1 MTMPLFLLE
10 YCSFSSS
17 PLLLQS
23 SYLRPLRSLFDLLF
37 LHDHH
42 LAMPASGGMMGGS
55 SFSSSTFSSNA
66 SGGMMGYSSDS
77 SDCSSPARYSR
88 RTSSRVHM
96 KAANEVKA
104 NGKLAIIVAN
114 FLFVLVF
121 WDVVFFVC
129 PTVDSDPP
137 QKSVVMLQVGS
148 LATGRSLQ
156 KDLNRIADVAD
167 TSSKKGWHFVLQE
180 SRLSSQYYLYFGTP
194 MIAFPVDVKSSVV
207 ECEDHFNQLSID
219 ERSKFD
225 EETLVNVNNI
235 RKKSATS
242 QRSNG
247 LSNEY
252 IVVTIIV
259 AAHVVP
265 ELPPIESSA
274 QLKKALQI
282 LAFVPSS
289 NIMAVQVLWTP
300 QREDDS
306 LTEQKL
312 LKDYPLLRPL

>member
-1 MTMPLFLLE
+1 MTMPPFLLE

-23 SYLRPLRSLFDLLF
+23 SYLRPLRSLFDLLC
-37 LHDHH
+37 LHDYH

-88 RTSSRVHM
+88 RTSSRVPM

-104 NGKLAIIVAN
+104 YEKFAIIVAIL
-114 FLFVLVF
+114 LFVLVF

-137 QKSVVMLQVGS
+137 QKSIVMLQVGS
-148 LATGRSLQ
+148 LAMGRSLQ
-156 KDLNRIADVAD
+156 KDLNRIAEVAD
-167 TSSKKGWHFVLQE
+167 TSTKKGWHFVLQE
-180 SRLSSQYYLYFGTP
+180 SILSLLRHSHDIISGYSS
-194 MIAFPVDVKSSVV
+194 VDVKSSLV
-207 ECEDHFNQLSID
+207 ECEEHFNQLSID

-235 RKKSATS
+235 RTKSATS
-242 QRSNG
+242 RSSSW
-247 LSNEY
+247 LPNEY
-252 IVVTIIV
+252 I
-259 AAHVVP
+259 
-265 ELPPIESSA
+265 
-274 QLKKALQI
+274 
-282 LAFVPSS
+282 
-289 NIMAVQVLWTP
+289 
-300 QREDDS
+300 
-306 LTEQKL
+306 
-312 LKDYPLLRPL
+312 